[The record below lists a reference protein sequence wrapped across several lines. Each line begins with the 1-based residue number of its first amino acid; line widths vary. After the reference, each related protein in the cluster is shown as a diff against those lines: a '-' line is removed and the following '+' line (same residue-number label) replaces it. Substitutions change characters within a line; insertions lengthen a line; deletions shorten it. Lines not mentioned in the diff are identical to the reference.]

1 MSLVHADPSA
11 ELRARDRELTEIAKS
26 IATLAELF
34 KDLSVLVID
43 QGTLLDSVEY
53 NIERTAVDLE
63 ESVKELNVATK
74 YQKNTGRRK
83 CIFLLLLIIFGL
95 IIVLIFKPKGHRS
108 PSPAPSPS
116 PITSPSPVVQNMAT
130 AGGLPYNAYDA
141 ERAQSPYSSHE
152 KTHEASSSGHHEHM
166 KRPGNS
172 RTPSWDLL
180 GGIKKLEQS
189 YEQFDARNA
198 SQTHL
203 IYAEGDTPKNKVSK
217 FYHFLL
223 NVSIVTRW
231 FLFIVPV
238 LGILW
243 IPGILGVTTF
253 PNAKIWG
260 VKLIWWS
267 IWLTVLWGGWW
278 AALAASRVVPAVVR
292 ATVGVLAVGTRR
304 YIEWMQVLHR
314 YIALFA
320 WALVLWVTWVPL
332 IKNNQQ
338 NPGDKSVKAVD
349 LIAKLLFGFFICA
362 AVLLFEK
369 FSIQW
374 IAGKFHER
382 SYAERIADQKYA
394 VKALV
399 TLYRFS
405 NDTPGRTDDLA
416 ESGDAHKGSFV
427 NPKRVFKKIQK
438 GVRIAATT
446 TTTAFGNVAS
456 EIAGSSVLQPNSPQ
470 AIVKTALESSN
481 RSRILARRIFY
492 SFAKP
497 GADVL
502 LVEDIQR
509 YFPTAEEA
517 AQVFALFDKD
527 FNGDATR
534 EEMEITLMELHREQL
549 SIENSMRDLD
559 SAVGR
564 LDNIFMTLYVVIA
577 ALIIAV
583 ALEAQ
588 LVTLITGAGTLI
600 LGLSW
605 LIGGSLQEVLQSII
619 FLFIKHPFDVG
630 DRVTI
635 NKETYT
641 VKEIRLLSTVFL
653 DGCSVSVQAPNNVL
667 STMFIQNLRRSPQM
681 SETFTFDVSYA
692 TTFEDLEKLRERML
706 AFVTDERRDYHPSFD
721 VNIKDFPEQSKMTL
735 AVDIKYKANGQ
746 IASLKSKRRNK
757 WICALK
763 QALAEVNIYGPTG
776 NPNPPPAVTRYTQ
789 VPWET
794 VIWAEQKA
802 AEEKAREQLQHPQ
815 PPHHIG
821 GWDLRDKDAS
831 ILDSSADVFG
841 DGNGGFTS
849 TAHQANPLQERYQ
862 HAHAQAQ
869 AGQGLSGMPAPS
881 LSFSS
886 GPNLTHG
893 GDVIEMTPRR

>member
-1 MSLVHADPSA
+1 
-11 ELRARDRELTEIAKS
+11 
-26 IATLAELF
+26 
-34 KDLSVLVID
+34 
-43 QGTLLDSVEY
+43 
-53 NIERTAVDLE
+53 
-63 ESVKELNVATK
+63 
-74 YQKNTGRRK
+74 
-83 CIFLLLLIIFGL
+83 
-95 IIVLIFKPKGHRS
+95 
-108 PSPAPSPS
+108 
-116 PITSPSPVVQNMAT
+116 MAT

-152 KTHEASSSGHHEHM
+152 KTHEASSSSQHEHM

-198 SQTHL
+198 SQAHL

-253 PNAKIWG
+253 PNAKIWA

-382 SYAERIADQKYA
+382 SYA
-394 VKALV
+394 
-399 TLYRFS
+399 
-405 NDTPGRTDDLA
+405 
-416 ESGDAHKGSFV
+416 
-427 NPKRVFKKIQK
+427 
-438 GVRIAATT
+438 
-446 TTTAFGNVAS
+446 
-456 EIAGSSVLQPNSPQ
+456 
-470 AIVKTALESSN
+470 VKTALESSN

-509 YFPTAEEA
+509 YFATTDEA

-653 DGCSVSVQAPNNVL
+653 DGSSVSVQAPNNVL

-706 AFVTDERRDYHPSFD
+706 AFVTEERRDYHPSFD
-721 VNIKDFPEQSKMTL
+721 VNIKDFPDQSKMTL
-735 AVDIKYKANGQ
+735 SVDIKYKAN
-746 IASLKSKRRNK
+746 AKRRNK

-763 QALAEVNIYGPTG
+763 QALAEVNIYGPSG

-789 VPWET
+789 VPWES
-794 VIWAEQKA
+794 VLWEEQKA
-802 AEEKAREQLQHPQ
+802 AEEKGREQLQHPQ

-831 ILDSSADVFG
+831 ICKWFSAEI
-841 DGNGGFTS
+841 GNIG
-849 TAHQANPLQERYQ
+849 
-862 HAHAQAQ
+862 
-869 AGQGLSGMPAPS
+869 
-881 LSFSS
+881 
-886 GPNLTHG
+886 
-893 GDVIEMTPRR
+893 